1 MLPKKEIIALG
12 SIVLMALTLP
22 DLAALAAM
30 PEPSVMMEDGAPAP
44 DKTDPKMGLTI
55 VNFDAIDRDANG
67 QISKD
72 EFGKM
77 GMTESLFTT
86 IDTDRDGY
94 LSRTEVDAHG
104 PLMTPVE

>member
-1 MLPKKEIIALG
+1 MLPKNKIIVIGALALVTFALPALG
-12 SIVLMALTLP
+12 
-22 DLAALAAM
+22 AM
-30 PEPSVMMEDGAPAP
+30 PEPAALMDDSMGALPAP
-44 DKTDPKMGLTI
+44 DKAEPKMGLTI
-55 VNFDAIDRDANG
+55 VNFDAIDKDANG